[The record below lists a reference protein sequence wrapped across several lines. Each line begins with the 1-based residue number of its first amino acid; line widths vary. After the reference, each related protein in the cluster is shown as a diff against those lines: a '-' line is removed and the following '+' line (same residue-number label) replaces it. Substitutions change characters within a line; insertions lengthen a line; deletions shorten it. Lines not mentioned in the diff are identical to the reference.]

1 MNELLRLMN
10 YEIIDRVNQIKRM
23 RTKREKPIKMIKKED
38 DILVICS
45 NIETILRIMK
55 EIYGDKN

>member
-1 MNELLRLMN
+1 
-10 YEIIDRVNQIKRM
+10 
-23 RTKREKPIKMIKKED
+23 MIKKED

-45 NIETILRIMK
+45 NVETILRIMK